1 MLQGHATG
9 YAESMEQK
17 PFHLK
22 PLDYATALSFAV
34 YAASVTVTP
43 ISLVALSRELGISL
57 VGGGTIEAVRASLL
71 IPALLISGWAAAHFG
86 KALALGVST
95 GLLGAG
101 LIAYALAPGYAAILI
116 AVGMVGFG
124 GGVIEALLNPL
135 IQDLPPGDSGRYL
148 NFLNAFFSVGVFI
161 TVISGG
167 EWITQG
173 GSWRYIMA
181 TLGALCLVAA
191 IVFVSLKH
199 EAPREAERGVR
210 IVITRKLSVLR
221 NPRFWLFFAMMFLGG
236 GAEGGLTFWS
246 ASYIQLEFGS
256 VARVGGIGTAA
267 FAAGMIVGRIA
278 SGHFVRQ
285 HHLQRLIGGSAV
297 GGFIVGMILPRFSG
311 IPLLL
316 AGLFT
321 AGLSIA
327 CFWPSIQSYAA
338 DRIEADN
345 TALFIL
351 LSCGGI
357 PGFGFAAWLMG
368 VIGETAGLNASLYVI
383 PAFLAL
389 LAILLFI
396 ERMWKPVT

>member
-1 MLQGHATG
+1 MKRTAL
-9 YAESMEQK
+9 
-17 PFHLK
+17 HLK

-86 KALALGVST
+86 KAVALGAST
-95 GLLGAG
+95 ALLGAG
-101 LIAYALAPGYAAILI
+101 LLAYAFAPGYAAILL

-135 IQDLPPGDSGRYL
+135 IQDLHPGDSGRYL

-173 GSWRYIMA
+173 GSWRYIM
-181 TLGALCLVAA
+181 GALGLLCLIAA
-191 IVFVSLKH
+191 ALFISLQR

-210 IVITRKLSVLR
+210 VVLSRKLSVLK
-221 NPRFWLFFAMMFLGG
+221 NPRFWLFFVMMFLGG

-246 ASYIQLEFGS
+246 ASYIQLQFGS
-256 VARVGGIGTAA
+256 VARIGGIGTAS
-267 FAAGMIVGRIA
+267 FAAGMIVGRVA

-285 HHLQRLIGGSAV
+285 HHLHRLIAGSAA
-297 GGFIVGMILPRFSG
+297 GGFLVGMLLPHFSG
-311 IPLLL
+311 IPLLI
-316 AGLFT
+316 AGLFA

-368 VIGETAGLNASLYVI
+368 IIGETSGLNASLYVI
-383 PAFLAL
+383 PVFLGL
-389 LAILLFI
+389 LGVLVLI
-396 ERMWKPVT
+396 ERNWKRVE